1 MDLCEKCNREN
12 TLYEWCKECNVK
24 HFRQN
29 FENWSSGNFEIDKF
43 IQDTQLSTDAFYT
56 ILEWIPYDRFY
67 NIKHISN
74 GSFSKVYRAN
84 WIDGYIRDWDNKN
97 QNWTRVESNKLV
109 ALKSLNNSNNVT
121 MEIIHRNLHI
131 GNILSFF
138 NSTRINDMRLCKPA
152 CYNGSENTKNGI
164 FGILPY
170 VAPEI
175 LRGQNS
181 TKSSDIYSFGI
192 IMYEVISGLPP
203 YHDQM
208 KIENI
213 LRPWRYDFDDQL
225 ELKKQI
231 KEADEINNNL
241 SINNTTTIH
250 SEAIYTSKLLNFNDL
265 PEPKNSDD
273 YYYNRSDNIISE
285 EFLETLT
292 N

>member
-121 MEIIHRNLHI
+121 LEFINEIMFHYKMIRNNNNNISITQFYGITQDPETKNSMMVLDYAENESLRNYLDNNY
-131 GNILSFF
+131 NILSWNNKDSNFMEYC
-138 NSTRINDMRLCKPA
+138 TRAL
-152 CYNGSENTKNGI
+152 
-164 FGILPY
+164 
-170 VAPEI
+170 
-175 LRGQNS
+175 
-181 TKSSDIYSFGI
+181 
-192 IMYEVISGLPP
+192 
-203 YHDQM
+203 
-208 KIENI
+208 
-213 LRPWRYDFDDQL
+213 
-225 ELKKQI
+225 
-231 KEADEINNNL
+231 
-241 SINNTTTIH
+241 
-250 SEAIYTSKLLNFNDL
+250 
-265 PEPKNSDD
+265 
-273 YYYNRSDNIISE
+273 
-285 EFLETLT
+285 
-292 N
+292 